1 MTFTGTQSLYQL
13 NINRH
18 KILNF
23 KPLHI
28 NYVNISNLQ
37 RGWGA
42 DKSCNPG
49 PKVINPDCKV
59 ILSYFLCPR
68 D

>member
-1 MTFTGTQSLYQL
+1 MD
-13 NINRH
+13 INTE
-18 KILNF
+18 F
-23 KPLHI
+23 QATACVLHI

-59 ILSYFLCPR
+59 ILSYFLCPH